1 MSVEAATVALVLAAG
16 SSRRFGDQ
24 KLLAPLSGRP
34 LVRWA
39 VESALGSDV
48 DRVLV
53 VVGEE
58 GSAVRDALEDLPAAV
73 VLNPDHQEGMASSI
87 RVGVAALPD
96 GVEWV
101 VILLGDQP
109 EVTPE
114 VVNRVLEARGAGR
127 PMVAPVYRGRQGN
140 PVAFH
145 ASVFP
150 ELEALTGDEGGRPL
164 LERDPG
170 RVTRLELDLPMP
182 RDVDTREDLLR
193 LRAEEG

>member
-1 MSVEAATVALVLAAG
+1 MSAEPETAALVLAAG
-16 SSRRFGDQ
+16 SSRRFGEQ
-24 KLLAPLSGRP
+24 KLLAPLRGRP

-39 VESALGSDV
+39 VESALGSNV

-53 VVGEE
+53 VAGEE

-73 VLNPDHQEGMASSI
+73 VLNPDPEEGMASSI
-87 RVGVAALPD
+87 RVGVVALPD

-114 VVNRVLEARGAGR
+114 LVNRVLEARDSGR
-127 PMVAPVYRGRQGN
+127 PMVAPVYQGRQGN

-145 ASVFP
+145 SSVFS
-150 ELEALTGDEGGRPL
+150 ELEALTGDEGARPL
-164 LERDPG
+164 LKRDPG

-193 LRAEEG
+193 LRTKD